1 MFLKIRFK
9 INMKLLHV
17 GLGKCGSTFLQNE
30 IFPQFAEKNGIEFI
44 DLYDNK
50 YLNIKKDSKFHLL
63 EKYHSI
69 EKKFPKNFI
78 ISNEGLFSKAWEF
91 SRIEKSFEI
100 IKNNFSRDTT
110 ILIIIRNPY
119 ELLNSIY
126 CQVVSKG
133 KVLPPENF
141 FYVKKSDK
149 IKDQKRF
156 NLYNFNYE
164 KLIKM
169 YKKYYDNVIVEKYEN
184 IKKLDFL
191 KKISNL
197 NDREFIKI
205 NIDKQKKIN
214 RSISA
219 YGIWTTLFLNKFL
232 DVEKTQVN
240 HRLFIKKFKN
250 KLIKSILS
258 KFLLKNFFQYFIDK
272 ILPYKKFHI
281 DKNFI
286 PIDIEKTISEYNKIN
301 VE

>member
-1 MFLKIRFK
+1 
-9 INMKLLHV
+9 MKLLHI

-30 IFPQFAEKNGIEFI
+30 IFPKFAEKNGIEFI

-63 EKYHSI
+63 EKHQSI

-133 KVLPPENF
+133 KVLEPEDF
-141 FYVKKSDK
+141 FYIKKSDK

-164 KLIKM
+164 KLIKL
-169 YKKYYDNVIVEKYEN
+169 YKKHYDNVVVEKYEN

-191 KKISNL
+191 KKISKL
-197 NDREFIKI
+197 NNKDFIEI
-205 NIDKQKKIN
+205 NINKQKKIN

-219 YGIWTTLFLNKFL
+219 YGIWIILFLNKFL
-232 DVEKTQVN
+232 NVEKIQVN
-240 HRLFIKKFKN
+240 HRLFIEKFKN
-250 KLIKSILS
+250 KIIKFILS
-258 KFLLKNFFQYFIDK
+258 KFLLKNFFQYIVDK
-272 ILPYKKFHI
+272 ILPYKKYYF
-281 DKNFI
+281 DKNLI
-286 PIDIEKTISEYNKIN
+286 PIDIEKAILEYNKIN